1 MALDDAPDFITG
13 QLIPTLR
20 AAGLPTRVYDLD
32 ASGFTSET
40 QYLTAHPSYRAA
52 IAGSAVHCYAGLE
65 QMSQLHGAN
74 PGGSL
79 IESECSPGIVTYPT
93 PEIAIASLRNWSQA
107 VELWNLALDPHD
119 GPKQHAPGC
128 NRCSGLVTINQRTH
142 HAALNANYYQLGQI
156 SKFVRRGAVRIAS
169 DRWVSD
175 YAPDTTTNYGVTPGL
190 DNVALRNPDGTKVLI
205 AYNNSPHPIR
215 FQVAWRGRAFTYTLV
230 ARGTVTFT
238 WP

>member
-142 HAALNANYYQLGQI
+142 PRTQRQLLPTRTNLEIRAPRSRTNRIRPLGIRLRPGHHHQL
-156 SKFVRRGAVRIAS
+156 RRHPRT
-169 DRWVSD
+169 RQRR
-175 YAPDTTTNYGVTPGL
+175 APQPRRNESAHRLQQQPTP
-190 DNVALRNPDGTKVLI
+190 NPLP
-205 AYNNSPHPIR
+205 SR
-215 FQVAWRGRAFTYTLV
+215 M
-230 ARGTVTFT
+230 ARTSV
-238 WP
+238 